1 MNKTMNENRK
11 NFIMLCLSVILVIA
25 VCCAASFA
33 WFNNSTT
40 ARGSADIKVIKF
52 DFRTNSKFNEDF
64 TMSPS
69 NTEIY
74 PGKDFTIPFTFS
86 NGSAGNVTG
95 AVYTVEVVSVT
106 APVNMIWKFGSGS
119 NASSNADVTATVNG
133 KGKLITEKLLESGN
147 SEKFYLYGL
156 WKNVDTETANAQ
168 DIAFQ
173 QSNNTVTV
181 KLKVTAH
188 QVD

>member
-1 MNKTMNENRK
+1 MNKTKNENRK

-33 WFNNSTT
+33 WFSNSTK
-40 ARGSADIKVIKF
+40 AYGNADIKVVKF
-52 DFRTNSKFNEDF
+52 DFRTNNKFNDDF

-69 NTEIY
+69 NTQIY
-74 PGKDFTIPFTFS
+74 PGKDFSIPLDFS
-86 NGSAGNVTG
+86 NGSVGNVTD

-106 APVNMIWKFGSGS
+106 APANMIWKFGTNSS
-119 NASSNADVTATVNG
+119 ASSNADVTTAVNA
-133 KGKLITEKLLESGN
+133 KGKLITERTIKSG
-147 SEKFYLYGL
+147 STDKYYLYGL
-156 WKNVDTETANAQ
+156 WKNIDTDTANAQ

-173 QSNNTVTV
+173 QSNDTVTI